1 MSRMALSS
9 DALVIVSLA
18 PKDWSAV
25 RAIYLEGIATGNST
39 FEKSAPDWDTWDRDH
54 LPTCRLSARCGDET
68 VGWAALSPVSRRT
81 VYAGVAEVS
90 VYVAARARG
99 QGVGMA
105 LLSAIVKASERA
117 GIWALQGG
125 RLSRE
130 HRESRLVPEGRVS
143 SCGNAEADW
152 LHGWPVAWSGA
163 SRTEQPHRRR
173 V

>member
-1 MSRMALSS
+1 MALSS
-9 DALVIVSLA
+9 DDLVILSLA

-25 RAIYLEGIATGNST
+25 RGIYLEGIATGNST
-39 FEKSAPDWDTWDRDH
+39 FEKSAPEWDTWDRDH
-54 LPTCRLSARCGDET
+54 LPACRLIARCGDEI

-117 GIWALQGG
+117 GIWTLQGG
-125 RLSRE
+125 ASFQRT
-130 HRESRLVPEGRVS
+130 PRVS
-143 SCGNAEADW
+143 PCAGRPGFELWECGSGLA
-152 LHGWPVAWSGA
+152 AWMAGGV
-163 SRTEQPHRRR
+163 T
-173 V
+173 

>member
-1 MSRMALSS
+1 MSS
-9 DALVIVSLA
+9 DALEIVSLA

-39 FEKSAPDWDTWDRDH
+39 FEKSAPAWDTWDQDH
-54 LPTCRLSARCGDET
+54 LPTCRLIARCGDEI
-68 VGWAALSPVSRRT
+68 VGWAALSPASRRT

-117 GIWALQGG
+117 GIWTLQGG
-125 RLSRE
+125 
-130 HRESRLVPEGRVS
+130 VFPENTASLALCRKAGFQVVGTRKWMGCMDGRWRDVMLLERRS
-143 SCGNAEADW
+143 
-152 LHGWPVAWSGA
+152 PVAG
-163 SRTEQPHRRR
+163 